1 MKCKSRN
8 LFAQFL
14 KKFKNRKKEDKDKD
28 QNFKVLI
35 HNWKKRSNG

>member
-8 LFAQFL
+8 LL

-35 HNWKKRSNG
+35 HNWKKRSNS

>member
-35 HNWKKRSNG
+35 HNWKKRSNS